1 MNRFTNK
8 DSILTLNIP
17 QYGQVYT
24 DTDYKNLH
32 HDKVIPIFNSLVD
45 IESELVSELHIFSAN
60 GDFIGSAMN
69 SKIHIDT
76 TTKNIFVDVREIFN
90 LANITRGQ
98 YKLVFNL
105 LYPVF
110 GQPDRSDTTNSN
122 WPVLLREVS
131 PEKNELKLS
140 VTTNNLDKLQA
151 FRDYVGTLNSVDLL
165 NNLSINFGQ
174 NNIYKILNVKFD
186 RTNPSIIYIKLYQ
199 PIDSSI
205 QEFAKA
211 WFSVELMDS
220 YVDTVLLT
228 TEVIAS
234 PTTTLKGPNFR
245 IDSDGYS
252 SQSTIYQ
259 SWDDLLDSDLP
270 TSTNIINSVLSGSSA
285 NLNIDYT
292 DFANFVFYSRAEDRI
307 EIFKSKL
314 EQLES
319 YTADNLVLTNSTA
332 SLASAVISNVTANES
347 RKNKIITSFTPFEN
361 WLYNHGTG
369 SLFTHGVSGSITP
382 WPKRV
387 VDNKYVNYSTT
398 ASVAVTWYDTMI
410 VSASMFDERN
420 HNSLWWSIPEHFLMS
435 NSNSDYV
442 TFVNMV
448 GEHFDTL
455 YSYTKALTQIHE
467 RDEHPEVGAS
477 NNLLE
482 FIAKSYG
489 WDLQDTRQLSSLWL
503 YKLGTDQ
510 SGSMFTSSNMPV
522 NSHESQTHQIWK
534 RTVNNLPYILKTKG
548 TDRSVKAL
556 MSIYGI
562 PQTLLSIKEYGGPGL
577 NIDRPIL
584 AENRFAYALF
594 MSGGIGATQVFPP
607 PTTQYGAFTVGIPQD
622 IYPISEFGYG
632 NGAYCGGSGSIIGS
646 SSVITTEFRFATE
659 TTASNSYKAGLL
671 LYRTYKSGSIQL
683 SLHHSQ
689 ISSSINTPSSS
700 ISGSGYYGRLVL
712 ETFGSASLTTGSYS
726 VGYSDWLPLFDGDF
740 WTVRLVQNSF
750 SGSNS
755 PFKVDIARASDCLY
769 GRISHSA
776 SFTASLKVRDTTIP
790 NTNYQTHLGA
800 YPLNN
805 YGIAT
810 YSQIYSSSW
819 DPNFQFKVQEYKE
832 YWTEYSTETFY
843 EHVLNPAAYH
853 TDSVSGSYYSLLRY
867 HPFGGDVQR
876 FDHAIVTQS
885 YSSHPNRNVTGSLI
899 TFNWFTGT
907 QSSQYVSNNETYYI
921 SVPSFA
927 GRTIMSDK
935 IRLDDSTLQYDLSPT
950 NRSEE
955 SHYDRSG
962 FDSNKLAI
970 VFSLADQ
977 VNRDIA
983 NHMGLGE
990 IDSWVGSPADEF
1002 ENEYAVFKNKS
1013 YEYWQKYTQPNNLN
1027 SFIRLLSLYDY
1038 TFFEQTKQVAPGRAD
1053 LITGILVEPSILERS
1068 KVQISKRPTVTNP
1081 QYADYIDLNLASGS
1095 GDYLDL
1101 KDTIPFP
1108 ASASMNLKYNSGSIP
1123 NPFSS
1128 SIKKQYNSGS
1138 INLNDAI
1145 VYKYDYTSGSIIDP
1159 WVTQI
1164 TQINSTEY
1172 CDTIE
1177 ITKPYS
1183 GSTGCTHS
1191 IIDVMRPDCRYKKK
1205 TCLYEPYDI
1214 RTSLVPDSDLQNPSG
1229 SLTGVYTVIRNNTA
1243 ELLTYSNA
1251 NKNKLRYGV
1260 YFDDV
1265 IDFPYNDTLS
1275 SPLVIQLVPS
1285 SSYTLRIFASPSE
1298 LGIMTGS
1305 AARTDIY
1312 VVEGS
1317 SYTGSNYFLH
1327 RLETMSGSYN
1337 DNKWVR
1343 EYKIHFTASYEFC
1356 HLMFTTDPYPIV
1368 LYSVEVYPYITPY
1381 EEQWYT
1387 KAYQNQ
1393 HKPVGC
1399 KLESHY
1405 YQIDECSAQNRSRF
1419 IGSKLTGPGINID
1432 SPNTIDGGPVIEVR
1446 EVNPNI
1452 LLNNNRDQNGNLR
1465 IE

>member
-24 DTDYKNLH
+24 DIDYVNLQH
-32 HDKVIPIFNSLVD
+32 EKVIPTFNSLIDVEGD
-45 IESELVSELHIFSAN
+45 LISELHIFSVN
-60 GDFIGSAMN
+60 GDFIGSAIN
-69 SKIHIDT
+69 SKLNIDT
-76 TTKNIFVDVREIFN
+76 TSKNIFVDVREIFK
-90 LANITRGQ
+90 LANITRGS

-105 LYPVF
+105 LYPVL
-110 GQPDRSDTTNSN
+110 GKPDRTDIVNAN
-122 WPVLLREVS
+122 WPILLKEAS
-131 PEKNELKLS
+131 PDGTELKLS
-140 VTTNNLDKLQA
+140 VTNNNLDKLQP
-151 FRDYVGTLNSVDLL
+151 FIDYVSTLNSVDLL

-174 NNIYKILNVKFD
+174 NNIYKILNIKFD
-186 RTNPSIIYIKLYQ
+186 RANPSTIYVKLYK
-199 PIDSSI
+199 PIDTSI

-234 PTTTLKGPNFR
+234 PTNTLKGPNFR

-252 SQSTIYQ
+252 SQSTTYQ

-319 YTADNLVLTNSTA
+319 YTADNLILTNSTA
-332 SLASAVISNVTANES
+332 SLTSAILSNVTANES

-382 WPKRV
+382 WPKRI

-398 ASVAVTWYDTMI
+398 ASVAVTWYETQI

-420 HNSLWWSIPEHFLMS
+420 HNSLWWSIPEHLLMTD
-435 NSNSDYV
+435 SNSDYV

-448 GEHFDTL
+448 GEHFDTI
-455 YSYTKALTQIHE
+455 YAYTKALTQIHE

-489 WDLQDTRQLSSLWL
+489 WNLQDTRQLSSLWL

-584 AENRFAYALF
+584 AENRFAYSIQLTK
-594 MSGGIGATQVFPP
+594 INPP
-607 PTTQYGAFTVGIPQD
+607 IIQIPND
-622 IYPISEFGYG
+622 VYAISEFGYG
-632 NGAYCGGSGSIIGS
+632 NGAYCGGSGSIVGNYS
-646 SSVITTEFRFATE
+646 ALTTEFRFSTE
-659 TTASNSYKAGLL
+659 YTSSKGLI
-671 LYRTYKSGSIQL
+671 LYRRYTNSGSYIL
-683 SLHHSQ
+683 SLHHSSV
-689 ISSSINTPSSS
+689 SSSLQQPSSS
-700 ISGSGYYGRLVL
+700 ISGSGYYGKLIL
-712 ETFGSASLTTGSYS
+712 ETFGSASNANISYNVATS
-726 VGYSDWLPLFDGDF
+726 SFLPIFDGDF
-740 WTVRLVQNSF
+740 WTVRLAHNPI
-750 SGSNS
+750 SGSRS
-755 PFKVDIARASDCLY
+755 PIKVDIARASDCLY
-769 GRISHSA
+769 GRISHSTSFSA
-776 SFTASLKVRDTTIP
+776 SVGVNQLNGSGESYFGDEPDVMDFTSLLVSGGYDGYYDHTI
-790 NTNYQTHLGA
+790 
-800 YPLNN
+800 
-805 YGIAT
+805 
-810 YSQIYSSSW
+810 
-819 DPNFQFKVQEYKE
+819 QEYKE

-843 EHVLNPAAYH
+843 EHVLNPSAYH
-853 TDSVSGSYYSLLRY
+853 TDSISGSYYSLLRY
-867 HPFGGDVQR
+867 HPFGGDTQR
-876 FDHAIVTQS
+876 FDHTVVTQS
-885 YSSHPNRNVTGSLI
+885 YSSHPNRSITGSLI
-899 TFNWFTGT
+899 TFNSFTGS
-907 QSSQYVSNNETYYI
+907 QSTQYVSNNETYYI
-921 SVPSFA
+921 SVPSVA

-935 IRLDDSTLQYDLSPT
+935 IRLDDSTLKYDLSPT

-977 VNRDIA
+977 VNRDIS

-990 IDSWVGSPADEF
+990 IDSWIGSPSEEF
-1002 ENEYAVFKNKS
+1002 EGEYATFKNKS
-1013 YEYWQKYTQPNNLN
+1013 YEYWQKYTQVNNLN

-1053 LITGILVEPSILERS
+1053 LITGILVEPTILERS
-1068 KVQISKRPTVTNP
+1068 KVQISRRPTVTNP
-1081 QYADYIDLNLASGS
+1081 QYEDYIDLNLASGS
-1095 GDYLDL
+1095 GEYLDL
-1101 KDTIPFP
+1101 IDVIPP
-1108 ASASMNLKYNSGSIP
+1108 PHSASISYNYNSGSIP
-1123 NPFSS
+1123 SPYSS
-1128 SIKKQYNSGS
+1128 SIRSQYNSGS
-1138 INLNDAI
+1138 AYLLDSASISYNYI
-1145 VYKYDYTSGSIIDP
+1145 SGSTSNP
-1159 WVTQI
+1159 WVTEI
-1164 TQINSTEY
+1164 TQINSTDY
-1172 CDTIE
+1172 CDNIE
-1177 ITKPYS
+1177 VINPYS
-1183 GSTGCTHS
+1183 GSVGCTHS
-1191 IIDVMRPDCRYKKK
+1191 IIDVMRSDCRYKKK

-1214 RTSLVPDSDLQNPSG
+1214 RTSLVPDSNLQRPSASLSG
-1229 SLTGVYTVIRNNTA
+1229 SYTVIRNNTT
-1243 ELLTYSNA
+1243 ELSEYSNA
-1251 NKNKLRYGV
+1251 NKNTLRYGV
-1260 YFDDV
+1260 YF
-1265 IDFPYNDTLS
+1265 NDIIY
-1275 SPLVIQLVPS
+1275 SPLMQLVPS
-1285 SSYTLRIFASPSE
+1285 SSYTLRILATPSE

-1305 AARTDIY
+1305 LAMIGIDI
-1312 VVEGS
+1312 VEGMSPTGS
-1317 SYTGSNYFLH
+1317 SYMIKDCDIITGSY
-1327 RLETMSGSYN
+1327 SSSI
-1337 DNKWVR
+1337 WVR
-1343 EYKIHFTASYEFC
+1343 EYKLQFTASYEYC
-1356 HLMFTTDPYPIV
+1356 RVSIDADPSGIDPTPIV
-1368 LYSVEVYPYITPY
+1368 LYSLEVYPYITPY

-1387 KAYQNQ
+1387 KAYQSRHQ
-1393 HKPVGC
+1393 PVGC

-1405 YQIDECSAQNRSRF
+1405 YQIEECSVYNRSRF
-1419 IGSKLTGPGINID
+1419 VGSKLTGPGINID

-1452 LLNNNRDQNGNLR
+1452 LLNNNRDSNGNLR

>member
-211 WFSVELMDS
+211 WVSVELMDS

-228 TEVIAS
+228 TEAIAS

-319 YTADNLVLTNSTA
+319 YAADNLLLTNSTA
-332 SLASAVISNVTANES
+332 SLTSTILSNVTANES

-382 WPKRV
+382 WPKRI

-420 HNSLWWSIPEHFLMS
+420 HNSLWWSIPEHLLMTDS
-435 NSNSDYV
+435 NSNYV
-442 TFVNMV
+442 TFVNMI

-584 AENRFAYALF
+584 AENRFAYALNVPADMWF
-594 MSGGIGATQVFPP
+594 GLPMPP
-607 PTTQYGAFTVGIPQD
+607 PYKTYGVNVQIPQD
-622 IYPISEFGYG
+622 NYLISEFGYG
-632 NGAYCGGSGSIIGS
+632 NGAYCGGSGSIIGTS
-646 SSVITTEFRFATE
+646 SAITTEFRFATE
-659 TTASNSYKAGLL
+659 TTASNPYKAGLL
-671 LYRTYKSGSIQL
+671 LYRTYQSGSIQL

-689 ISSSINTPSSS
+689 ISSSINHPSSS

-776 SFTASLKVRDTTIP
+776 SFTASLLVRDTKIP
-790 NTNYQTHLGA
+790 NSNHYTYIGNYPSNNFGITN
-800 YPLNN
+800 
-805 YGIAT
+805 

-819 DPNFQFKVQEYKE
+819 DADFEFKVQEYKE

-843 EHVLNPAAYH
+843 EHVLNPSAYH

-876 FDHAIVTQS
+876 FDHTVVTQS

-899 TFNWFTGT
+899 TFNGFTGT
-907 QSSQYVSNNETYYI
+907 QATQYVSNNETYYI

-1108 ASASMNLKYNSGSIP
+1108 ASASMNLKYNSGSIL

-1214 RTSLVPDSDLQNPSG
+1214 RTSLVPDSDLQISG
-1229 SLTGVYTVIRNNTA
+1229 SWIIPGFLLPGVVQIRNTTT
-1243 ELLTYSNA
+1243 ELSTYSNA
-1251 NKNKLRYGV
+1251 NKNKLRYGL
-1260 YFDDV
+1260 YIDDSL
-1265 IDFPYNDTLS
+1265 YTQQLTLVS
-1275 SPLVIQLVPS
+1275 GSRYIV
-1285 SSYTLRIFASPSE
+1285 RMFASPSE

-1305 AARTDIY
+1305 LSEPFIQIS
-1312 VVEGS
+1312 EGNTP
-1317 SYTGSNYFLH
+1317 TGSTITVIPYPH
-1327 RLETMSGSYN
+1327 RASVTTGSYN
-1337 DNKWVR
+1337 GLNWVR
-1343 EYKIHFTASYEFC
+1343 EYKYDFTSP
-1356 HLMFTTDPYPIV
+1356 FTNCMITVGVDPTPMVI
-1368 LYSVEVYPYITPY
+1368 YSIEVYPYITPY

-1387 KAYQNQ
+1387 KAYQSRHQ
-1393 HKPVGC
+1393 PVGC

-1405 YQIDECSAQNRSRF
+1405 YQIDECSAYNRSRF
-1419 IGSKLTGPGINID
+1419 VGSKLTGPGINID

-1452 LLNNNRDQNGNLR
+1452 LLNNKSWTEN
-1465 IE
+1465 